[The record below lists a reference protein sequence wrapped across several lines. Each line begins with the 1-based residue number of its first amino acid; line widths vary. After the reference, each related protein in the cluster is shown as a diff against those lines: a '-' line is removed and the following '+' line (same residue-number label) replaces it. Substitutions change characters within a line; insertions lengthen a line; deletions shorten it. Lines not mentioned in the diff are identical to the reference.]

1 MNGKALFSTVAHLL
15 PPTFLFVASVVLVG
29 IINGHDM
36 LKDLNRVTLYTYH
49 KASVNR
55 DKALEIHDTKGEFA
69 WLGDV
74 GDVDH
79 CLDMST
85 LKYPRVSFIPGDDP
99 LGPSCQIF
107 FEARADAADPQAIV
121 ITPTYTQQGVSGC
134 RDGSFPIAVSGGA
147 PGDMRTGTVTIA
159 RATPADRVV
168 WTVTVTGVSLPSSGY
183 TLAQQAQWAT
193 CLRRRI
199 ALAQQYLNHTSCQQ
213 ESSQLC
219 TCVAAFAGKVANPD
233 HVLKPTLAAKN
244 GLQALL
250 VLGVDRCL
258 QLRRAH
264 DVREPAGQPY
274 VRTDALLYFAVALL
288 LNALHHVLMLFQ
300 VDPRWRVGAHLTWLL
315 LLLVLISGGEVAVA
329 LTLLLASVPL
339 LLYELFAYSN
349 LPEEGRVDGGFY
361 LHPVAFDVCLCALS
375 LFTLVERG
383 VVQREYLLVEIL
395 KCHAVA
401 AIYGAATWLH
411 RHMLREGT
419 DDGRIFFTADVEYAY
434 RLLYMVALAGSAD
447 TLLIPYP
454 AKSEFSL
461 HWLLPLAFTYFSLSN
476 PSIARP
482 LLARLKDPVHAPEAK
497 MHGSEGGPHYNH
509 LSSLLCLGVGFVVW
523 GYLVL
528 DYLRAYGAIHFF
540 YPSYLYPWPRALPLA
555 VRSP

>member
-1 MNGKALFSTVAHLL
+1 MNGKVFSIVAHLL

-29 IINGHDM
+29 IINGHQT
-36 LKDLNRVTLYTYH
+36 LRDLNRVTLYTYH
-49 KASVNR
+49 KPDVNR
-55 DKALEIHDTKGEFA
+55 DKALEVHDTKGEYA

-79 CLDMST
+79 CLDMSA
-85 LKYPRVSFIPGDDP
+85 LRYPRVSFIPGDDP

-107 FEARADAADPQAIV
+107 FEARPDAGNAQGIV

-134 RDGSFPIAVSGGA
+134 RDGSYPIAVTAGA
-147 PGDMRTGTVTIA
+147 AGDMRTGTVTIA

-183 TLAQQAQWAT
+183 TLAQQAQWAL
-193 CLRRRI
+193 CLKRRT

-219 TCVAAFAGKVANPD
+219 SCVSAFAGKVANP
-233 HVLKPTLAAKN
+233 HYVLKPALAAKN

-250 VLGVDRCL
+250 VEGVDRCL

-264 DVREPAGQPY
+264 DVRVAASSPF

-288 LNALHHVLMLFQ
+288 INALHHVLMLWR
-300 VDPRWRVGAHLTWLL
+300 VPPSWRVGAHLTWLL
-315 LLLVLISGGEVAVA
+315 LLPVLASGGEVAVG
-329 LTLLLASVPL
+329 LTLLLVSVPL
-339 LLYELFAYSN
+339 LAYELFAYFN

-395 KCHAVA
+395 KCHAIA
-401 AIYGAATWLH
+401 AVYAAATWFY
-411 RHMLREGT
+411 RHMLRE
-419 DDGRIFFTADVEYAY
+419 DSEDGRVFCTADVEYGY

-447 TLLIPYP
+447 TLLVPYP
-454 AKSEFSL
+454 AKSCFSL
-461 HWLLPLAFTYFSLSN
+461 HWLLPLAFTYVSLCN
-476 PSIARP
+476 PSISRP

-497 MHGSEGGPHYNH
+497 MHGGERGPHYNH
-509 LSSLLCLGVGFVVW
+509 LSALLCLAVGFVVW

-528 DYLRAYGAIHFF
+528 DYLRAYGAVHFF
-540 YPSYLYPWPRALPLA
+540 YPSYLYPWPPALPLA
-555 VRSP
+555 VRAL